1 MWTLGT
7 REGAR
12 QTDDKRESG
21 SRKPERTEAVTCGT
35 KADKANTGGH
45 GRTREDTADTDGQW
59 STDTESGGATGTETG
74 TETDTES
81 GTTLAT

>member
-1 MWTLGT
+1 M
-7 REGAR
+7 R
-12 QTDDKRESG
+12 
-21 SRKPERTEAVTCGT
+21 T

-74 TETDTES
+74 THTHWQLRET
-81 GTTLAT
+81 LKAAVH